1 MQPVILPDNVIICI
15 ARISQMSNALK
26 IRSYIV
32 KYLMISKD
40 KMIIKNSFIRIFLIN
55 KCIYN
60 FEM

>member
-1 MQPVILPDNVIICI
+1 
-15 ARISQMSNALK
+15 MSNALK